1 MLGGT
6 RLAVRPQQCEAPGDA
21 VRASNEL
28 MFTHDLAS
36 LQDGASVLPRS
47 GGRPPKLAPLAP
59 MGIEVGDDPP
69 SPVPKTL
76 HGGARDWF
84 AFLHG
89 GAQAA

>member
-1 MLGGT
+1 MAAQQALG
-6 RLAVRPQQCEAPGDA
+6 
-21 VRASNEL
+21 EL
-28 MFTHDLAS
+28 H
-36 LQDGASVLPRS
+36 GASVLPRP
-47 GGRPPKLAPLAP
+47 GGRAPKLAPLAP
-59 MGIEVGDDPP
+59 MGIGIADDPP

>member
-1 MLGGT
+1 MYAALQYAGYDAKLEWGEGNHSGT
-6 RLAVRPQQCEAPGDA
+6 
-21 VRASNEL
+21 
-28 MFTHDLAS
+28 H
-36 LQDGASVLPRS
+36 GASVLPRP

-59 MGIEVGDDPP
+59 MGIEIGDDPP